1 LPKAVSRD
9 DEEKTVTIRMK
20 LLMSALLI
28 VLAAGPSYPQ
38 NRETLQHYK
47 DMIDLQLMVKQLQT
61 TVDRDSAL
69 LKGLLEKM
77 ADQTNTITAGI
88 QKLNQAVDSIRT
100 QNDSTTKEVRAALK
114 TLNDTV
120 KELETDVSSARGQ
133 INTISREMT
142 SLKNTAEPLAS
153 PDDLWRSAY
162 VDFSAGNWALAIS
175 AYQEFLSKYPTDPR
189 AVEAQ
194 IHIGDALK
202 EQKQYD
208 VAITQYDIV
217 LQKYPESDKT
227 RAALLKKGLAQAET
241 NQPQATS
248 TLNEVL
254 KKFPGTIEAINAQ
267 AKLKELQAAK
277 PRTPAR

>member
-1 LPKAVSRD
+1 
-9 DEEKTVTIRMK
+9 
-20 LLMSALLI
+20 
-28 VLAAGPSYPQ
+28 
-38 NRETLQHYK
+38 
-47 DMIDLQLMVKQLQT
+47 
-61 TVDRDSAL
+61 
-69 LKGLLEKM
+69 
-77 ADQTNTITAGI
+77 
-88 QKLNQAVDSIRT
+88 
-100 QNDSTTKEVRAALK
+100 
-114 TLNDTV
+114 
-120 KELETDVSSARGQ
+120 
-133 INTISREMT
+133 MT

>member
-1 LPKAVSRD
+1 
-9 DEEKTVTIRMK
+9 VTIRMK

-28 VLAAGPSYPQ
+28 ALSAGPSYPQ

-77 ADQTNTITAGI
+77 ADQTNSITAGM

-100 QNDSTTKEVRAALK
+100 QNDSTTKELRAALK
-114 TLNDTV
+114 TLNDSV

-133 INTISREMT
+133 INTISREVT
-142 SLKNTAEPLAS
+142 SMKTTAEPLAS
-153 PDDLWRSAY
+153 PDDLWREANLNY
-162 VDFSAGNWALAIS
+162 NVGLWDLAIS
-175 AYQEFLSKYPTDPR
+175 GLQEFLSKYPTDPR
-189 AVEAQ
+189 AAEGQ
-194 IHIGDALK
+194 LRMGDALHA
-202 EQKQYD
+202 QKKYD

-217 LQKYPESDKT
+217 LQKYPESDT
-227 RAALLKKGLAQAET
+227 SRAALLKKGLTQAET

-267 AKLKELQAAK
+267 AKLKELQAARSK
-277 PRTPAR
+277 TPAR